1 MLTQGES
8 PTHPHHTSSFPACSA
23 LNLCLRQ
30 GQGAHHSHRQPL
42 KPLHTHNHT
51 SRQTDSKQTKQTHT
65 HIHTHTHTSISQIK
79 PTLRIRQ
86 GYICNRNNTQEDKH
100 TLWGDS
106 RCYESHC
113 AYTLFRSVSTCLLLR
128 SPQKSVWR

>member
-42 KPLHTHNHT
+42 KPLHTHHHT
-51 SRQTDSKQTKQTHT
+51 TRHTDRLKPYTKNT
-65 HIHTHTHTSISQIK
+65 HTHTHTHTRTHTHTHTHTK
-79 PTLRIRQ
+79 PITCKHIHTMHRQLRR
-86 GYICNRNNTQEDKH
+86 
-100 TLWGDS
+100 L
-106 RCYESHC
+106 
-113 AYTLFRSVSTCLLLR
+113 
-128 SPQKSVWR
+128 